1 MQTFAQWSFCVYKLV
16 IFGTCQNKSHK
27 CNIFLTKERL
37 YTHFFFATNR
47 NVAFFDF
54 ERLKNSIYIAKSDT
68 NVRIP
73 TSGNVMLLTLTDKM
87 ADWVKS

>member
-1 MQTFAQWSFCVYKLV
+1 MFMNKA
-16 IFGTCQNKSHK
+16 IPNCQFKHSWILDKCRHLHNGLSVSINSYFLEHAKNKSHK

-54 ERLKNSIYIAKSDT
+54 E
-68 NVRIP
+68 
-73 TSGNVMLLTLTDKM
+73 
-87 ADWVKS
+87 